1 MADRTTQLF
10 KGISIQTLVTFVMGV
25 MEIVVFAVMSR
36 LLSKTDFGYYA
47 TLTALVSIVASI
59 SEAGLGSAVIQKK
72 ESSSRHLGTAFTLSV
87 ILGFSAAILLAFTAP
102 LLARLV
108 SDDTIIL
115 PMRLMSVMLFLNSI
129 ISIGRGIL
137 MRKLKFLTVGIISIV
152 AYAVSSVIGIVMA
165 LHGMGLY
172 AVVGANV
179 LNVFIGALLYLFSP
193 EVKVPKLAIYKQ
205 EAKEVVSF
213 GGWLTLGVILNNI
226 TQQVDKLLLPRL
238 ASVTLLGAYN
248 RPAGF
253 VNTITDKINGIFDTV
268 LFPMLSGLQ
277 DDKQK
282 VELVFNKAVSL
293 LNSFSVVLAA
303 IFFFNAEL
311 IITLFF
317 GANWLDL
324 VPVLRIIAVSSIFLI
339 DGRLVDC
346 FFRSLGL
353 VKLGFQL
360 RVVGAVVSFA
370 AVVIGARF
378 GIVGVAIALLIAN
391 VSIILLKVV
400 VLAIRID
407 ANVWGVLSRLLVAMK
422 SSIPLAVVGVPFV
435 LLVPSPNWLV
445 QSGFALLFA
454 CVIVYEF
461 LCQPRW
467 IGLEY
472 VNTVYPRL
480 VSLKQ
485 KFLKR

>member
-47 TLTALVSIVASI
+47 TLTAIVSIFASV

-72 ESSSRHLGTAFTLSV
+72 ESSQRHLGTAFTLSV
-87 ILGFSAAILLAFTAP
+87 ILGLSAAILLAFTAP

-108 SDDTIIL
+108 ADDTIIL

-137 MRKLKFLTVGIISIV
+137 MRKLKFLTVGVISIV
-152 AYAVSSVIGIVMA
+152 AYAVSSIIGIVMA

-172 AVVGANV
+172 AVVCANV
-179 LNVFIGALLYLFSP
+179 LNVLIGALLYLFSP
-193 EVKVPKLAIYKQ
+193 EVKIPKLAIYKQ
-205 EAKEVVSF
+205 ETKEVVSF
-213 GGWLTLGVILNNI
+213 SGWLTLGVILNNI

-317 GANWLDL
+317 GTNWLDL
-324 VPVLRIIAVSSIFLI
+324 VPILRIIAVSSIFLI

-370 AVVIGARF
+370 AVVIGVRF
-378 GIVGVAIALLIAN
+378 GIAGVAIALLIAN

-435 LLVPSPNWLV
+435 LLVSSPSLLV
-445 QSGFALLFA
+445 QGGFALLFA

-461 LCQPRW
+461 LCQPHW

-472 VNTVYPRL
+472 VNTVYPRI

-485 KFLKR
+485 KVWKR